1 MQRYIYTKLKEDFD
15 LQLFASPEDEGR
27 TEEPTE
33 RKIREAKRRGQ
44 IPKTIELPNALIILG
59 IFIFL
64 YFVIDWLLVK
74 IYFLFH
80 HTIETISSST
90 YNILTLKNIAIKSFM
105 VFSYITLPMFI
116 IAGMLGFFG
125 NVVQVGFRFSTY
137 PLKFDLSK
145 IKFSFQDMIKKI
157 FFSRQIAM
165 NLIKTIIKVA
175 IVSIVAY
182 LLVLSHYKEIMHIA
196 DYSLLGAISLIF
208 LIIFKIALFIGIFFL
223 VLAIPDYIFQRR
235 EFIRSL
241 KMTPAEYKRE
251 LKEEYGDPLIRRR
264 IQEIQRTILQRNMIK
279 EVPKADVVITNPTH
293 FAVAIMYEFGEL
305 PPKVIA
311 KGIDSIALLIKTI
324 AKNNNVP
331 IVEEPQLARELYYKV
346 EIGEYIPF
354 EFFRAV
360 ANILATIYKNNP
372 EKMRLLEKRAS

>member
-1 MQRYIYTKLKEDFD
+1 
-15 LQLFASPEDEGR
+15 
-27 TEEPTE
+27 
-33 RKIREAKRRGQ
+33 
-44 IPKTIELPNALIILG
+44 
-59 IFIFL
+59 
-64 YFVIDWLLVK
+64 
-74 IYFLFH
+74 
-80 HTIETISSST
+80 
-90 YNILTLKNIAIKSFM
+90 
-105 VFSYITLPMFI
+105 
-116 IAGMLGFFG
+116 
-125 NVVQVGFRFSTY
+125 
-137 PLKFDLSK
+137 
-145 IKFSFQDMIKKI
+145 
-157 FFSRQIAM
+157 M

>member
-1 MQRYIYTKLKEDFD
+1 
-15 LQLFASPEDEGR
+15 
-27 TEEPTE
+27 
-33 RKIREAKRRGQ
+33 
-44 IPKTIELPNALIILG
+44 
-59 IFIFL
+59 
-64 YFVIDWLLVK
+64 
-74 IYFLFH
+74 
-80 HTIETISSST
+80 
-90 YNILTLKNIAIKSFM
+90 M